1 MNASKT
7 SIEWK
12 RALLIKMSAN
22 CSLVRT
28 YRKKI
33 RLSNLI
39 RSKSQPDQHG
49 EFVARVSDWDCDIFF
64 CSYEMTASL
73 TSKM

>member
-12 RALLIKMSAN
+12 RSLLVKMPAN
-22 CSLVRT
+22 CSVVRT

-33 RLSNLI
+33 QLSNLI

-49 EFVARVSDWDCDIFF
+49 EFVARVSNWDWDIFLF
-64 CSYEMTASL
+64 IRMTASL
-73 TSKM
+73 TWKM